1 MKLHRS
7 LLLIIFSLL
16 ASCKS
21 IATASPVRVESTP
34 TVIPVSTSTSLP
46 AATSTAVPIFAE
58 LSCEP
63 STNPYAE
70 NPLINPVEAA
80 YLPNIPISRIC
91 AFEGK
96 ISRGQIYKHQ
106 ITEILIFCLVP
117 GGIMPN
123 IPDKGTE
130 GWNIVISD
138 SLPGSCDYSSA
149 NFVNFGLVVTP
160 PFHGNVSFDVFGWQ
174 FRNENNTEDLDNRFN
189 RYFNFVFDREDY
201 DTYWYGTRCGLWNG
215 DTDCALATQTSTNT
229 DISRSSG
236 KFSVTNLKLGNLV
249 PNSRAW
255 IEYMEF
261 RFEVYL
267 ADE

>member
-1 MKLHRS
+1 MKLPRI

-16 ASCKS
+16 PSCKAV
-21 IATASPVRVESTP
+21 ATVSPVGVESAP

-46 AATSTAVPIFAE
+46 ATTSTAVSIFTE

-63 STNPYAE
+63 STNPYAG
-70 NPLINPVEAA
+70 NPLINSIEAS

-91 AFEGK
+91 AFDGK
-96 ISRGQIYKHQ
+96 ISRGQNYKHQ
-106 ITEILIFCLVP
+106 ITENLVFCLVP
-117 GGIMPN
+117 SERA
-123 IPDKGTE
+123 E
-130 GWNIVISD
+130 GWNIVVSD
-138 SLPGSCDYSSA
+138 SRPGSCDPTST

-160 PFHGNVSFDVFGWQ
+160 PFHGNISFDVFGWQ
-174 FRNENNTEDLDNRFN
+174 FRNENNTENLENRFN

-201 DTYWYGTRCGLWNG
+201 DTYWYGTRCSLWQG
-215 DTDCALATQTSTNT
+215 KPDCALATQTSTNT

-236 KFSVTNLKLGNLV
+236 KFTVTNLKLGNLV